1 VSFKPEGIFPALP
14 TPISDDGSINYEA
27 AENHIEYL
35 EENGVHGIVPAGCT
49 GHAATLGDH
58 GGENLEYDEHV
69 EFVRRISEMTDLPV
83 IAGDGMN
90 STQQTLELASRIE
103 EEADIDAHLMISPYQ
118 NCPPQDLIIE
128 HYETLAENLEKPI
141 IAYNVPGRT
150 GRNIEAETTVELARI
165 DGVIGIKEASLDFRQ
180 IHEIGRRLEA
190 AENISISSTASE
202 GSGQEEGLSDFYF
215 GSGDDAAN
223 HYVFEQGGSFGISVS
238 ANVHPEG
245 VVDVWRLGFQEEDA
259 QAAFE
264 RNRELRPLHDA
275 MFQQGE
281 KNPISVQYAVNLLG
295 FDFGTPRAPLNRRP
309 REDEEYENRTE
320 IRNVLENQGLI

>member
-1 VSFKPEGIFPALP
+1 MSFKPEGIFPALP
-14 TPISDDGSINYEA
+14 TPISEDGSINYEA

-69 EFVRRISEMTDLPV
+69 EFVRRTSEMTDLPV

-150 GRNIEAETTVELARI
+150 GRNIEAETTVELAGI
-165 DGVIGIKEASLDFRQ
+165 DGVIGIKEASLDYAQ
-180 IHEIGRRLEA
+180 IHEIGRRLE
-190 AENISISSTASE
+190 
-202 GSGQEEGLSDFYF
+202 EEGLYESFYF

-223 HYVFEQGGSFGISVS
+223 HFVFEQRGSFAISVS
-238 ANVHPEG
+238 ANIHPEAS
-245 VVDVWRLGFQEEDA
+245 VEVWALACEEEDF

-264 RNRELRPLHDA
+264 RNQELRPLHDA
-275 MFQQGE
+275 MFQPGE

-320 IRNVLENQGLI
+320 IRNVLEQQGLI

>member
-1 VSFKPEGIFPALP
+1 MTDFTPEGVFPALP
-14 TPISDDGSINYEA
+14 TPIDEDGEINYEA

-49 GHAATLGDH
+49 GHAATLGDQ

-69 EFVRRISEMTDLPV
+69 EFVSRLAEMTDLPV

-128 HYETLAENLEKPI
+128 HYRTLADELEKPI

-150 GRNIEAETTVELARI
+150 GRNIDAETTLELAKI
-165 DGVIGIKEASLDFRQ
+165 DGIIGIKEASLDYEQ
-180 IHEIGRRLEA
+180 IHEIGMRLE
-190 AENISISSTASE
+190 
-202 GSGQEEGLSDFYF
+202 EEDIEDFF
-215 GSGDDAAN
+215 LGSGDDAAN
-223 HYVFEQGGSFGISVS
+223 HYVFQQGGSFAISVS
-238 ANVHPEG
+238 ANVHPEAS
-245 VVDVWRLGFQEEDA
+245 VEVWKQGYNNDDYQR
-259 QAAFE
+259 AFE
-264 RNRELRPLHDA
+264 LNRELRPLHDA
-275 MFQQGE
+275 MFQEGE

-295 FDFGTPRAPLNRRP
+295 FDYGTPRAPLNRRP
-309 REDEEYENRTE
+309 REDDEYENRTE
-320 IRNVLENQGLI
+320 IRNVLESQGLI

>member
-1 VSFKPEGIFPALP
+1 MSFSPEGIFPALP
-14 TPISDDGSINYEA
+14 TPINEDGSINLEA

-49 GHAATLGDH
+49 GHAATLGDQ
-58 GGENLEYDEHV
+58 GSENLEYDEHV
-69 EFVRRISEMTDLPV
+69 KFVSKVAEMTELPV

-90 STQQTLELASRIE
+90 STQQTLELATRIE
-103 EEADIDAHLMISPYQ
+103 ENADIDAHLMISPYQ

-128 HYETLAENLEKPI
+128 HYRELAEELEKPI

-150 GRNIEAETTVELARI
+150 GRNIEAETAVELARI
-165 DGVIGIKEASLDFRQ
+165 DGIIGIKEASLDFKQ
-180 IHEIGRRLEA
+180 IHEIGRRLE
-190 AENISISSTASE
+190 E
-202 GSGQEEGLSDFYF
+202 QGLYDDFSL

-223 HYVFEQGGSFGISVS
+223 HFVFEQGGSFGISVS
-238 ANVHPEG
+238 ANVDPER
-245 VVDVWRLGFQEEDA
+245 VVEVWELGYKKGDI

-275 MFQQGE
+275 MFQEGE

-295 FDFGTPRAPLNRRP
+295 FDFGTPRMPLDRKP
-309 REDEEYENRTE
+309 REDDQYQNRSE
-320 IRNVLENQGLI
+320 IRNVLENQELI

>member
-1 VSFKPEGIFPALP
+1 LTDFTPEGVFPALP
-14 TPISDDGSINYEA
+14 TPIDEDGEINYEA

-49 GHAATLGDH
+49 GHAATLGDQ

-69 EFVRRISEMTDLPV
+69 EFVSRLAEMTDLPV

-128 HYETLAENLEKPI
+128 HYRTLADELEKPI

-150 GRNIEAETTVELARI
+150 GRNIDAETTLELARI
-165 DGVIGIKEASLDFRQ
+165 DGIIGIKEASLDYEQ
-180 IHEIGRRLEA
+180 IHEIGMRLE
-190 AENISISSTASE
+190 
-202 GSGQEEGLSDFYF
+202 EEDIEDFF
-215 GSGDDAAN
+215 LGSGDDAAN
-223 HYVFEQGGSFGISVS
+223 HYVFQQGGSFAISVS
-238 ANVHPEG
+238 ANVHPEAS
-245 VVDVWRLGFQEEDA
+245 VEVWKQGYNNDDYQR
-259 QAAFE
+259 AFE
-264 RNRELRPLHDA
+264 LNRELRPLHDA
-275 MFQQGE
+275 MFQEGE

-295 FDFGTPRAPLNRRP
+295 FDYGTPRAPLNRRP

-320 IRNVLENQGLI
+320 IRNVLESQGLI

>member
-1 VSFKPEGIFPALP
+1 LSFTPEGVFPALP
-14 TPISDDGSINYEA
+14 TPIAEDGSINYDA
-27 AENHIEYL
+27 AREHIEYL
-35 EENGVHGIVPAGCT
+35 EENSVHGVVPAGCT
-49 GHAATLGDH
+49 GHAATLGDQ

-69 EFVRRISEMTDLPV
+69 EFVSRIAEMTDLPV

-90 STQQTLELASRIE
+90 STQQTLELARRIE

-128 HYETLAENLEKPI
+128 HYRTLADELEKPI

-150 GRNIEAETTVELARI
+150 GRNIDAETTLELARI
-165 DGVIGIKEASLDFRQ
+165 NGIIGIKEASLDYEQ
-180 IHEIGRRLEA
+180 IHEIGMRLEE
-190 AENISISSTASE
+190 ENIKE
-202 GSGQEEGLSDFYF
+202 FLL

-223 HYVFEQGGSFGISVS
+223 HFVFQQGGSFAISVS
-238 ANVHPEG
+238 ANVHPEAS
-245 VVDVWRLGFQEEDA
+245 VEVWREGYDEEDY
-259 QAAFE
+259 QRAFE
-264 RNRELRPLHDA
+264 LNRELSPLHDA
-275 MFQQGE
+275 MFQEGE

-309 REDEEYENRTE
+309 REDEEYGNRSE

>member
-1 VSFKPEGIFPALP
+1 LTDFTPEGVFPALP
-14 TPISDDGSINYEA
+14 TPIDEDGEINYEA

-49 GHAATLGDH
+49 GHAATLGDQ

-69 EFVRRISEMTDLPV
+69 EFVSRLTEMTDLPV

-128 HYETLAENLEKPI
+128 HYRTLADELEKPI

-150 GRNIEAETTVELARI
+150 GRNIDAETTLELARI
-165 DGVIGIKEASLDFRQ
+165 DGIIGIKEASLDYQQ
-180 IHEIGRRLEA
+180 IHEIGMRLEEA
-190 AENISISSTASE
+190 DI
-202 GSGQEEGLSDFYF
+202 EEFFL

-223 HYVFEQGGSFGISVS
+223 HYAFQQGGSFAISVS
-238 ANVHPEG
+238 ANVHPEASVG
-245 VVDVWRLGFQEEDA
+245 VWRQGYENDDYQR
-259 QAAFE
+259 AFE
-264 RNRELRPLHDA
+264 LNRQLRPLHDA
-275 MFQQGE
+275 MFQEGE

-295 FDFGTPRAPLNRRP
+295 FDYGTPRAPLNRRP

-320 IRNVLENQGLI
+320 IRNVLESQGLL

>member
-1 VSFKPEGIFPALP
+1 MNDFVPEGIFPALP

-27 AENHIEYL
+27 AENHIDFL

-49 GHAATLGDH
+49 GHAATLGDQ
-58 GGENLEYDEHV
+58 GSENLEYDEHV
-69 EFVRRISEMTDLPV
+69 EFVSRLAEMTDLPV

-118 NCPPQDLIIE
+118 NCPPQDLIVE
-128 HYETLAENLEKPI
+128 HYRTLAENLEKPI

-150 GRNIEAETTVELARI
+150 GRNIEADTTVELARI
-165 DGVIGIKEASLDFRQ
+165 DGVIGIKEASLDYQQ
-180 IHEIGRRLEA
+180 IHEIGRRL
-190 AENISISSTASE
+190 AEE
-202 GSGQEEGLSDFYF
+202 RLDDFYL

-223 HYVFEQGGSFGISVS
+223 HFVFEQGGSFGISVS
-238 ANVHPEG
+238 ANVHPEA
-245 VVDVWRLGFQEEDA
+245 VVDVWRLGYEEGDA

-264 RNRELRPLHDA
+264 RNRELEDLHDA
-275 MFQQGE
+275 MFQAGE

-295 FDFGTPRAPLNRRP
+295 FDFGTPRAPLNRKP
-309 REDEEYENRTE
+309 RQDEEFQNRDE
-320 IRNVLENQGLI
+320 LENVLDIHGLI

>member
-1 VSFKPEGIFPALP
+1 MSFTPEGVFPALP

-49 GHAATLGDH
+49 GHAATLGDR

-69 EFVRRISEMTDLPV
+69 EFVSRLADMTDLPV

-128 HYETLAENLEKPI
+128 HYRRLAEELEKPI

-150 GRNIEAETTVELARI
+150 GRNIDSETTLELARI
-165 DGVIGIKEASLDFRQ
+165 DGVIGIKEASLDYEQ
-180 IHEIGRRLEA
+180 IHEIGMRLE
-190 AENISISSTASE
+190 
-202 GSGQEEGLSDFYF
+202 EEDIEEFFL

-223 HYVFEQGGSFGISVS
+223 HYVFQQGGSFAISVS
-238 ANVHPEG
+238 ANVHPEAS
-245 VVDVWRLGFQEEDA
+245 VEIWRQAYDEDNY
-259 QAAFE
+259 QRAFE
-264 RNRELRPLHDA
+264 FNRDLRPLHDA
-275 MFQQGE
+275 MFQEGE

-320 IRNVLENQGLI
+320 IQKVLEDQGLI

>member
-1 VSFKPEGIFPALP
+1 MSFTPEGIFPALP
-14 TPISDDGSINYEA
+14 TPINDDGSINFEA
-27 AENHIEYL
+27 AENHVEYL
-35 EENGVHGIVPAGCT
+35 EDGGVHGIVPAGCT
-49 GHAATLGDH
+49 GHAATLGDI
-58 GGENLEYDEHV
+58 GSKNLEYDEHV
-69 EFVRRISEMTDLPV
+69 EFVKRISEMTDLPV

-90 STQQTLELASRIE
+90 STQQTLELAQRIE

-128 HYETLAENLEKPI
+128 HYRTLAENLEKPI

-150 GRNIEAETTVELARI
+150 GRNIEAETTVELAKI
-165 DGVIGIKEASLDFRQ
+165 DGVIGIKEASLNYEQ
-180 IHEIGRRLEA
+180 IHEIGRRLE
-190 AENISISSTASE
+190 
-202 GSGQEEGLSDFYF
+202 EEGLYDDFYF

-238 ANVHPEG
+238 ANIHPEG
-245 VVDVWRLGFQEEDA
+245 VVDVWRLGFEQEDA

-275 MFQQGE
+275 MFQAGE

-295 FDFGTPRAPLNRRP
+295 FEFGTPRAPLNRRP
-309 REDEEYENRTE
+309 REDYEYQNRSE
-320 IRNVLENQGLI
+320 IRNVLENLELT

>member
-165 DGVIGIKEASLDFRQ
+165 YGVIGIKEASLDFRQ
-180 IHEIGRRLEA
+180 IHEIGRRLE
-190 AENISISSTASE
+190 
-202 GSGQEEGLSDFYF
+202 EEGLYENFYF

-238 ANVHPEG
+238 ANIHPEG
-245 VVDVWRLGFQEEDA
+245 VVDVWRLGFQDKDA

-275 MFQQGE
+275 MFQKGE

-320 IRNVLENQGLI
+320 IRNVLEDQGLI